1 MYEEMCAPRENNGVF
16 CSLKVSK
23 DVVYLTVFLN
33 SHNLRLCA
41 NKYAKSSGETSLT
54 NSLVSLTRGIGFS
67 NRMQDTI
74 MNEFAAEP
82 EPCRK
87 ITEAECVPAGL
98 TAQSCNLL
106 TAAMTAYKYRENS
119 TDETLVRSVIVLDLD
134 VC

>member
-1 MYEEMCAPRENNGVF
+1 MCEEMCTPRENNGVC

-33 SHNLRLCA
+33 SDNLQLCA
-41 NKYAKSSGETSLT
+41 NKPAKSSGGTSLT
-54 NSLVSLTRGIGFS
+54 NSLVLLTRGFDFS

-74 MNEFAAEP
+74 MKEFAAEP

-106 TAAMTAYKYRENS
+106 TAAMTVYKYRENS
-119 TDETLVRSVIVLDLD
+119 TDETLVHSVIVLG
-134 VC
+134 VK